1 MSVKHSKSQKK
12 GSIYNKRASYTIY
25 EYPSYLKNLNKQNED
40 LNNDQTENQSKQLL
54 NSKWNKYYSHQTS
67 KKNKIY
73 NINVNGSNLISPSKV
88 SQHIWHNKG
97 NSFKR
102 RFKDN
107 SFSLCKWDI
116 FSSKQSTDKWA
127 FVAGGQ
133 TIYPQTRSNSKTAQ
147 KEGLLMPD
155 KICNKDVPLHSLDI
169 KILIPP
175 SLVSDQLENTAQ
187 EERVDKWNESI
198 LPDLMNP
205 IDTISNTS
213 DSVINDRSAESIDD
227 SGRFSLFHGSP
238 YKEGLKKHIS
248 DYIKSKNAIKNSY
261 MSTPNAN

>member
-1 MSVKHSKSQKK
+1 MEERLQIGVKHLHTKLLLVVSLLVGTSRENVGCTPFYSKYF
-12 GSIYNKRASYTIY
+12 I
-25 EYPSYLKNLNKQNED
+25 LF
-40 LNNDQTENQSKQLL
+40 QLDW
-54 NSKWNKYYSHQTS
+54 NS
-67 KKNKIY
+67 
-73 NINVNGSNLISPSKV
+73 
-88 SQHIWHNKG
+88 
-97 NSFKR
+97 
-102 RFKDN
+102 
-107 SFSLCKWDI
+107 C
-116 FSSKQSTDKWA
+116 
-127 FVAGGQ
+127 
-133 TIYPQTRSNSKTAQ
+133 RSNSKTAQ
-147 KEGLLMPD
+147 KEGILMPD

-169 KILIPP
+169 KISIPP

-187 EERVDKWNESI
+187 EEKVDKWNDSI